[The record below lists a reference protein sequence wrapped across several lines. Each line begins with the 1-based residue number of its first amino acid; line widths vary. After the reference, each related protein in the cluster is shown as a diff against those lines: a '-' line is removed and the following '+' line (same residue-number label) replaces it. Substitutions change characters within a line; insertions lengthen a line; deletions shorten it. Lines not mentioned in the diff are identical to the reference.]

1 MMNKNDE
8 KHKMF
13 YNIKN
18 DNEVYYFDER
28 ISLEEAIEQLI
39 HFMNNYS
46 YPTPLQ
52 ELEELKTEDRR
63 LCNVI
68 SDLHSDIR
76 NYNEKIKKQE
86 KIINIQWDIITS
98 LMKLKGAI
106 E

>member
-1 MMNKNDE
+1 MISNDE
-8 KHKMF
+8 KHKIF

-18 DNEVYYFDER
+18 DNEVYYFNER
-28 ISLEEAIEQLI
+28 ISLEEAIEQLNY
-39 HFMNNYS
+39 FMNNYS

-68 SDLHSDIR
+68 NDLHSDIR

-86 KIINIQWDIITS
+86 RIINIQWDIITS
-98 LMKLKGAI
+98 LMELKGAI

>member
-1 MMNKNDE
+1 
-8 KHKMF
+8 
-13 YNIKN
+13 
-18 DNEVYYFDER
+18 
-28 ISLEEAIEQLI
+28 
-39 HFMNNYS
+39 MNNYS

-68 SDLHSDIR
+68 NDLHRDKR

-86 KIINIQWDIITS
+86 RIINIQWDIITS
-98 LMKLKGAI
+98 LMELKGAI

>member
-1 MMNKNDE
+1 MISNDE
-8 KHKMF
+8 KHKII

-28 ISLEEAIEQLI
+28 ISLEEVVEQLNY
-39 HFMNNYS
+39 FMNNYS

-68 SDLHSDIR
+68 NDLHSDIR

-86 KIINIQWDIITS
+86 RIINIQWDIITS
-98 LMKLKGAI
+98 LMELKGAI

>member
-1 MMNKNDE
+1 MISNDE
-8 KHKMF
+8 KYKIF

-28 ISLEEAIEQLI
+28 ISLEEVVEQLNY
-39 HFMNNYS
+39 FMNNYS
-46 YPTPLQ
+46 FPTPLQ

-86 KIINIQWDIITS
+86 RIINIQWDIITS
-98 LMKLKGAI
+98 LMELKGAI